1 MTDTAEQSEAEFL
14 ANYDPTRFAPTAV
27 TVDLALMTVRDGQLA
42 VLLVKRG
49 GHPYKGAWALPGGF
63 VEPDEDLDDAARR
76 ELAEETGLDVDPWHV
91 EQLRTYGDPYRDP
104 RMRIVSVS
112 YLAFLPT
119 GTEPAAGSDA
129 EDARW
134 WTVDD
139 LWDDDSGP
147 HLAFDH
153 DRIISDAVERCR
165 AKLEYTT
172 LAAAFLEEPFTLG
185 DLRRVYE
192 AVWGVK
198 LHGSN
203 FARKLTTADGY
214 LEEASRREQGKSTL
228 YRRGPA
234 TMMMPPLIRPEDS
247 EGSRS

>member
-1 MTDTAEQSEAEFL
+1 MTEQTETEFL
-14 ANYDPTRFAPTAV
+14 ASYDATRFNPTAV

-49 GHPYKGAWALPGGF
+49 GHPFKGAWALPGGF

-91 EQLRTYGDPYRDP
+91 EQLRTYGTPNRDP
-104 RMRIVSVS
+104 RMRIVSVA

-139 LWDDDSGP
+139 LWDDMSGP
-147 HLAFDH
+147 DLAFDH
-153 DRIISDAVERCR
+153 DHIISDAVERCR
-165 AKLEYTT
+165 SKLEYTT

-198 LHGSN
+198 LHASN
-203 FARKLTTADGY
+203 FARKLAGADGY
-214 LEEASRREQGKSTL
+214 LEAATTPTKGRSTL

-234 TMMMPPLIRPEDS
+234 TVMMPPLIRPDESS
-247 EGSRS
+247 EES